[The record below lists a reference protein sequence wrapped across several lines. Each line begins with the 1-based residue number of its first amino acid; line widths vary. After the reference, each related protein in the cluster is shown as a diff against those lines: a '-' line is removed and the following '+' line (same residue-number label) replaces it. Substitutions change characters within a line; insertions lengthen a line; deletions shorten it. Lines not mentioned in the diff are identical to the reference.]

1 MGLKDSIKGSLL
13 SNVNVKAWVGADNIK
28 RSTMTLRDI
37 FTTFFFAGRAKK
49 GAETQTLSFDEAMKE
64 YGLSEEDVKKK
75 MKYSLL
81 MLRLYIIFFVLMVVY
96 TLYLLLVQ
104 DQLKAAL
111 FDFILVLV
119 LTSFMFKESFNYFQM
134 KRRRLGCTF
143 KEWLSFLLKR
153 GNAE

>member
-1 MGLKDSIKGSLL
+1 MGLKDSVKGSLL
-13 SNVNVKAWVGADNIK
+13 NNVNVKAWVGADNIK

-49 GAETQTLSFDEAMKE
+49 GAGTQTLSFDEAMKQ
-64 YGLSEEDVKKK
+64 YGLSEEDIKKQ

-96 TLYLLLVQ
+96 AFYLLLVQ
-104 DQLKAAL
+104 NQLKAAL

-119 LTSFMFKESFNYFQM
+119 LASFMFKESFNYFQM
-134 KRRRLGCTF
+134 KQRRLGCTF